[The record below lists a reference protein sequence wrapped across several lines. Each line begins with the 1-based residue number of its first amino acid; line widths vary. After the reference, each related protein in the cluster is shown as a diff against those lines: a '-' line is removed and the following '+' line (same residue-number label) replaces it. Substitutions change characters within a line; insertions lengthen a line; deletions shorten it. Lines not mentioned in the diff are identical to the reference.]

1 MSKASDRAYAQIRSM
16 ILSGEL
22 PSGAQLGEIQLAESC
37 GVSRTPVREA
47 LRRLEAEAFVRRTE
61 SQRSFVADWSLDD
74 VEDAFELRAMLEAL
88 AARRTAQRIS
98 DTDLQALRASNDL
111 LYQAISQSSPNIPAF
126 LDANRQFHAIIS
138 DASASPRLSS
148 MLAGVTEQPVV
159 LRTALNYDIDN
170 LRRSWREHD
179 ELIAAFTHRDGE
191 WAHAVMVGHIR
202 RAFHG
207 YAEAHRNDR
216 SAAIDRPLADA
227 AE

>member
-22 PSGAQLGEIQLAESC
+22 PAGAQLGEIQLAERC

-61 SQRSFVADWSLDD
+61 SQRSFVADWSLND
-74 VEDAFELRAMLEAL
+74 VADAFELRGMLEAHAARL
-88 AARRTAQRIS
+88 AATRLTEAAIE
-98 DTDLQALRASNDL
+98 ALRQWNGRLA
-111 LYQAISQSSPNIPAF
+111 QAISVHPPDIPAF
-126 LDANRQFHAIIS
+126 LEANRQFHAIITE
-138 DASASPRLSS
+138 AAASPRLSN

-159 LRTALNYDIDN
+159 LRTARNYDIDN

-179 ELIAAFTHRDGE
+179 ELLAAFSHADSE
-191 WAHAVMVGHIR
+191 WAHAVMIGHIR
-202 RAFHG
+202 RAFHS
-207 YAEAHRNDR
+207 YAEAHRNHR
-216 SAAIDRPLADA
+216 AQAYADA

>member
-22 PSGAQLGEIQLAESC
+22 PAGAQLGEIQLAESC
-37 GVSRTPVREA
+37 GVSRTPIRDA

-74 VEDAFELRAMLEAL
+74 VEDAFELRGMLEAH
-88 AARRTAQRIS
+88 AAQRAA
-98 DTDLQALRASNDL
+98 TRLKPAELEALRQCNERLDK
-111 LYQAISQSSPNIPAF
+111 AISVRQPDIAAF
-126 LDANRQFHAIIS
+126 LEANRQFHAIIS
-138 DASASPRLSS
+138 EAAASPRLSS

-159 LRTALNYDIDN
+159 LRTARNYDIDN

-179 ELIAAFTHRDGE
+179 ELLAAFSHGDGE
-191 WAHAVMVGHIR
+191 WAHAVMIGHIR
-202 RAFHG
+202 RAFHS
-207 YAEAHRNDR
+207 YAEAHRSHR
-216 SAAIDRPLADA
+216 AHPYADA

>member
-22 PSGAQLGEIQLAESC
+22 PAGVQLGEIQLAESC
-37 GVSRTPVREA
+37 GVSRTPIREA
-47 LRRLEAEAFVRRTE
+47 LRRLETEAFVRRTE

-88 AARRTAQRIS
+88 AARRAASRLS
-98 DTDLQALRASNDL
+98 PDELQLLRLWNDRL
-111 LYQAISQSSPNIPAF
+111 DQAISNALPDIPAF
-126 LDANRQFHAIIS
+126 LEANRQFHAIIS
-138 DASASPRLSS
+138 DAAASPRLSA

-159 LRTALNYDIDN
+159 LRTARNYDIDN

-179 ELIAAFTHRDGE
+179 ELIAAFARCDGE
-191 WAHAVMVGHIR
+191 WAHAVMIGHIR
-202 RAFHG
+202 RAFHS

-216 SAAIDRPLADA
+216 PIPLADA

>member
-22 PSGAQLGEIQLAESC
+22 PAGAQLGEIQLADRC

-61 SQRSFVADWSLDD
+61 SQRSFVADWSLHD
-74 VEDAFELRAMLEAL
+74 VADAFDLRGMLEAHAARL
-88 AARRTAQRIS
+88 AATRLTAG
-98 DTDLQALRASNDL
+98 DLEVLRHWNDRL
-111 LYQAISQSSPNIPAF
+111 NQAISVHQPDIAAF
-126 LDANRQFHAIIS
+126 LEANRQFHAIITE
-138 DASASPRLSS
+138 AAASPRLSN

-159 LRTALNYDIDN
+159 LRTARNYDIDN

-179 ELIAAFTHRDGE
+179 ELLAAFSRADGD
-191 WAHAVMVGHIR
+191 WAHAVMIGHIR
-202 RAFHG
+202 RAFHI
-207 YAEAHRNDR
+207 YAEAHRSHR
-216 SAAIDRPLADA
+216 AQPYADA